1 MNMQPSRIKVLKFIS
16 NFFIAGTERQF
27 MNLGRSL
34 DPSRF
39 ELHFACLKRR
49 GDFLKEVEALR
60 IPLAEY
66 NFKSFYHPKVLKEQL
81 RFAAYIKRNLI
92 HIVHTYGFSPNVFAI
107 PAAWLAGAPV
117 IVASIRDTG
126 GYQTPTQSRVQISVT
141 SIQRDQVLF
150 GSGGACGRTFSR
162 GTLSHRRR
170 GTDRGK
176 RPGRGAL

>member
-1 MNMQPSRIKVLKFIS
+1 MPLLMRTSPALRNLKVPIGLPERQMNMQPSRIKVLKFIS

-126 GYQTPTQSRVQISVT
+126 GYQTPTQSRVQ
-141 SIQRDQVLF
+141 
-150 GSGGACGRTFSR
+150 
-162 GTLSHRRR
+162 
-170 GTDRGK
+170 K
-176 RPGRGAL
+176 